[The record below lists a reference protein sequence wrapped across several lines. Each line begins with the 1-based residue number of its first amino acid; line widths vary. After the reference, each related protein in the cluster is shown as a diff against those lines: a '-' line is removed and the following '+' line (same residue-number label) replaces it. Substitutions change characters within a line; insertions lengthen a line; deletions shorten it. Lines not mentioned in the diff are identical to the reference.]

1 MTNKKAIEYTI
12 YFAGPLFDH
21 KDLLGNAVLAEYI
34 RKSSN
39 GKYRCIL
46 PQNLEQSTCESVDVR
61 NQDLSYVMQC
71 DIAIFNFDGPELDSG
86 TVVEFIYAKGLDI
99 PSLVIRSDFRMGGDQ
114 DKNGDQWNLM
124 VSHYPRTRSLNINA
138 MEWYQSNLRDS
149 SFDEGIFETINR
161 FYLKFSERIINELD
175 HVISELPI
183 LTIDGGH
190 AYEAYRWA
198 LKFPGGE
205 LSDSKY
211 TPCINALIE
220 SKRLKGLIS

>member
-1 MTNKKAIEYTI
+1 MGSDDIKEYTI

-46 PQNLEQSTCESVDVR
+46 PQNLDQSTCESVDVR

-138 MEWYQSNLRDS
+138 MEWYQ
-149 SFDEGIFETINR
+149 
-161 FYLKFSERIINELD
+161 LD
-175 HVISELPI
+175 HVISESPI

>member
-1 MTNKKAIEYTI
+1 MTKKKAIEYTI

-138 MEWYQSNLRDS
+138 MEWYQSNSRDS
-149 SFDEGIFETINR
+149 SFNEGIFETINR
-161 FYLKFSERIINELD
+161 FSSHR
-175 HVISELPI
+175 
-183 LTIDGGH
+183 
-190 AYEAYRWA
+190 R
-198 LKFPGGE
+198 
-205 LSDSKY
+205 
-211 TPCINALIE
+211 
-220 SKRLKGLIS
+220 